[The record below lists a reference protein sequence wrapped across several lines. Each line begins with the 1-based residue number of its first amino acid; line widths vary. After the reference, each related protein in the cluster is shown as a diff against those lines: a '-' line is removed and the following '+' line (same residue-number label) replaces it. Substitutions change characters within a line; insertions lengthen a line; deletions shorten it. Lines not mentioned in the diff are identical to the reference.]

1 MVRKTHDGRPGY
13 RVIPDDY
20 GERHATAANRGH
32 TATCEI
38 RAPETRGVF
47 NATTGTYAITPG
59 VLRYSGSCRVQQD
72 LRDQLAPVTEQS
84 LPIMRYLV
92 SIDHSANT
100 VKVHDRVT
108 ITDGEDAQLVG
119 QVLVVRAVELGSM
132 RAVRNLLCDDD
143 LSV

>member
-38 RAPETRGVF
+38 RAPETQGVF
-47 NATTGTYAITPG
+47 NPTLGTYASTPG
-59 VLRYSGSCRVQQD
+59 ALRYSGSCRVQQD
-72 LRDQLAPVTEQS
+72 LRERVSPVTEQA
-84 LPIMRYLV
+84 LPSMTYLV

-108 ITDGEDAQLVG
+108 ITDGEDTQMVS
-119 QVLVVRAVELGSM
+119 QVLVVRRVELGSM

-143 LSV
+143 LTT